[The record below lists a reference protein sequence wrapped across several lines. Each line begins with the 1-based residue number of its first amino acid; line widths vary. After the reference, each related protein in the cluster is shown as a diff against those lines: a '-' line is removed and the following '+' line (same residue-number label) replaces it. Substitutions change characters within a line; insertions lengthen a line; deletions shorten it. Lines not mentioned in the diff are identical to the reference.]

1 MSETLN
7 GTLGLDIE
15 TEKRLVEE
23 KVNDFRAK
31 GATEE
36 EITLAMRDFGL
47 ERFVI

>member
-7 GTLGLDIE
+7 GTFGLDIE
-15 TEKRLVEE
+15 TEKRLAEE
-23 KVNDFRAK
+23 KVNDLRAE

-36 EITLAMRDFGL
+36 EITLAMKDFGL

>member
-7 GTLGLDIE
+7 GTRGLDIE

-36 EITLAMRDFGL
+36 EITLAMKDFGL